1 MVILFQNAL
10 FLKDFLACNGCFGLF
25 SKIKKVSGASIW
37 CTFSAL
43 FFYKNIP
50 YLILYQWTKFQYHVL
65 FLSQDIKQNVLLSS
79 SLDSWDF
86 SGSTSTKEMADRG
99 KKRVRRQYK
108 KFEYLE
114 NERRFLDEIK
124 NIFHSFWRATPFF
137 INNQKFKQLPWKSLI
152 C

>member
-1 MVILFQNAL
+1 MVILFQNTL

-114 NERRFLDEIK
+114 NERKFLDEIK
-124 NIFHSFWRATPFF
+124 KIFHSFWRATPFF
-137 INNQKFKQLPWKSLI
+137 INSQKFKQLPWKSLI

>member
-10 FLKDFLACNGCFGLF
+10 FLKDFIACNGCFL
-25 SKIKKVSGASIW
+25 SGASIW
-37 CTFSAL
+37 CAFSAL

>member
-1 MVILFQNAL
+1 MVILFQNTL

-114 NERRFLDEIK
+114 NERKFLDEINK
-124 NIFHSFWRATPFF
+124 IFHSFWRATLF
-137 INNQKFKQLPWKSLI
+137 L
-152 C
+152 